1 MYQDANHDM
10 MGSKPINKTTDNNV
24 NVNESNTNSSED
36 AQVPSNL
43 AMFLIQRACKN
54 STLANY
60 LYWYLSIECEEETIR
75 KQDER
80 VRKMYRSV
88 LQLFMRQLST
98 GVYWPYGPISIHIH
112 TSFFC
117 QFKQETLN

>member
-1 MYQDANHDM
+1 MHLDGHDM
-10 MGSKPINKTTDNNV
+10 IGSKSTITTENNS
-24 NVNESNTNSSED
+24 NGNESNVNNIED
-36 AQVPSNL
+36 VPVPSNL

-80 VRKMYRSV
+80 VRKMYRTV
-88 LQLFMRQLST
+88 LQIFLRQLST
-98 GVYWPYGPISIHIH
+98 GAYGCHVLSVFIII
-112 TSFFC
+112 
-117 QFKQETLN
+117 

>member
-1 MYQDANHDM
+1 MYQDAAHDII
-10 MGSKPINKTTDNNV
+10 GSKSMSQTDNNS
-24 NVNESNTNSSED
+24 NANESNVNSSED

-60 LYWYLSIECEEETIR
+60 LYWYLSIECEEETVR

-80 VRKMYRSV
+80 VRKMYRTV
-88 LQLFMRQLST
+88 LHIFLRQLST
-98 GVYWPYGPISIHIH
+98 GAYFLSSDGNSIH
-112 TSFFC
+112 
-117 QFKQETLN
+117 L